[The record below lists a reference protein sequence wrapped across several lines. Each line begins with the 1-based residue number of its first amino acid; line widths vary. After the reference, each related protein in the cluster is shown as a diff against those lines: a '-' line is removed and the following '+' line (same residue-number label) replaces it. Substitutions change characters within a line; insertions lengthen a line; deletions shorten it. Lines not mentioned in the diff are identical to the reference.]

1 MLGDNLRTCL
11 HNYSDRISTSTSILS
26 QQSAET
32 LFYVF
37 YDTVGRKL
45 ADSIISKHRTS
56 PNESWMDIN
65 THIDFHPAEP
75 NLRFVADAW
84 LMDVCGAYPQP
95 SSYHN
100 DWFKKLVIHYLLP
113 VITILVLVTNI
124 IVCCVF
130 ARQRVQS
137 PVYAILLAIGCTELL
152 NSLLPLPMYLAESLT
167 GRNVWWEDLPSIA
180 EQVRIQ
186 SDNLTNWWHLPSQ
199 SMYRTSSNL
208 MASQISSWTT
218 VTLPTI
224 TYTISVFLTVLLA
237 LQRLVYVSWPLK
249 AMNMCS
255 LTCSRI
261 AIVAVA
267 LLGILLHAVIIHS
280 KFITVHPVVVHVPQ
294 PTTFGPPETFVMEL
308 ECLVRIYSQLP
319 RIVLKCNT
327 CGLTCMIVYIWART
341 FVIHIIPC
349 CSLCVITARLVVAMR
364 EAAKRRARL
373 QSCAATVYGRH
384 EDVSKIH
391 SEQVSR
397 VLENCRD
404 PEEPDRHCTA
414 SKMLCVNKRPV
425 NYRSRLA
432 GSPTN
437 VAKML
442 VAILIK
448 FLLAHIPEAVVIM
461 SYSLWRIYNTHLVES
476 TKSPD
481 EAQFESL
488 LVHNRSID
496 SHPTDQPLST
506 DQQWYRL
513 ITICNL
519 IVLISNQLNF
529 LIYWQTS
536 TDFRNSFKQL
546 CSWQLNCF
554 QNVGQNGIRDPS
566 FKTRVPKPK
575 PTPIK
580 RRQQVVNSDKCA
592 GGSNNLNVIIFPRS
606 DSELCGDD
614 GRFATFIA
622 IRNRTVPFH
631 EPVSKANLPS
641 FSDLDN
647 HDVSLPDEKRE
658 VNDPEEIDVTPRY
671 SLLDGDDSDSINVH
685 ISSV

>member
-1 MLGDNLRTCL
+1 
-11 HNYSDRISTSTSILS
+11 
-26 QQSAET
+26 
-32 LFYVF
+32 
-37 YDTVGRKL
+37 
-45 ADSIISKHRTS
+45 
-56 PNESWMDIN
+56 MDIN
-65 THIDFHPAEP
+65 TIGFHSAEP

-124 IVCCVF
+124 IVCFVF

-152 NSLLPLPMYLAESLT
+152 NSLLPLPMYVAESLT
-167 GRNVWWEDLPSIA
+167 GRNVWWEDLPSRA
-180 EQVRIQ
+180 EQVRTQ
-186 SDNLTNWWHLPSQ
+186 SDNLTHWWHLPSQ

-255 LTCSRI
+255 LKFSRI
-261 AIVAVA
+261 AIIAVV
-267 LLGILLHAVIIHS
+267 LLGILLHVVIIHS

-294 PTTFGPPETFVMEL
+294 PTIFELPETFVLEL
-308 ECLVRIYSQLP
+308 DCLVRTYSQLP

-373 QSCAATVYGRH
+373 QICAGTTYGRP
-384 EDVSKIH
+384 EDVSRIH
-391 SEQVSR
+391 SEQMSR
-397 VLENCRD
+397 VLEQCRES
-404 PEEPDRHCTA
+404 EEPDRHCTA
-414 SKMLCVNKRPV
+414 SKMLCVNRKPV
-425 NYRSRLA
+425 NYRSRAA

-476 TKSPD
+476 AKSPD
-481 EAQFESL
+481 ETQFEAAL
-488 LVHNRSID
+488 LVHNQSID

-554 QNVGQNGIRDPS
+554 QKFGQNGIRDPC
-566 FKTRVPKPK
+566 FKKTRVPKPIR
-575 PTPIK
+575 TPIK

-592 GGSNNLNVIIFPRS
+592 VGSSNLNVIIFPPS
-606 DSELCGDD
+606 ESELCGIFPPSESEMCGDD
-614 GRFATFIA
+614 GQFATFIA
-622 IRNRTVPFH
+622 IRNRSVPFH
-631 EPVSKANLPS
+631 EQPVNKVNLPS
-641 FSDLDN
+641 FSDVDSQN
-647 HDVSLPDEKRE
+647 VSPPNEKRD

-671 SLLDGDDSDSINVH
+671 SLLDGDDSDSINVQ